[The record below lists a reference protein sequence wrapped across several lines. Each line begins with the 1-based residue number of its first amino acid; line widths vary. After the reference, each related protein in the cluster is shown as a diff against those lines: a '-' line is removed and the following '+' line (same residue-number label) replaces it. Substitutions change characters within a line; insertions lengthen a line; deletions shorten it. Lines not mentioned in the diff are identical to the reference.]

1 MKTIAFLLF
10 AACSPTAMS
19 TPAEH
24 PANPDAPIGRLA
36 GPPAALRPGVADAST
51 PGGQPSVDHS
61 GHGATD
67 KPAADHSGH
76 GAAPADKPAVDH
88 SGHGAAPVGK
98 PAVDHS
104 GHGTGTATPE
114 PTTKPTSS
122 TSPDEPAK
130 KPAKAAPKNPAKK
143 PATPQPKQEPAKP
156 APAKPAEK
164 PAEKP
169 KQPDPHEGHQGHH

>member
-1 MKTIAFLLF
+1 MRDGEVVKTIAFVLL

-61 GHGATD
+61 GHGAAPAD
-67 KPAADHSGH
+67 KPTVDHSGH
-76 GAAPADKPAVDH
+76 GAAPAD
-88 SGHGAAPVGK
+88 K

-122 TSPDEPAK
+122 TSPDEPATKAATPAPK
-130 KPAKAAPKNPAKK
+130 KPARK

-169 KQPDPHEGHQGHH
+169 KQPDPHEGHHGHL